1 MLGSVVERGSDTFR
15 GMPLDVKEQHIA
27 VFGESGS
34 GKTVLVSSFFGPSTE
49 PATSN
54 DLWDL
59 IADNPGQG
67 ARLTQNYL
75 GMKNSSKTPSA
86 TKFMATT
93 YSFTVRLKGAQSR
106 QPYQGLRLGWHDYPG
121 EWFHEEPSSEEEGK
135 RRIETFRSL
144 LGSDV
149 AFLLVD
155 GQKLLD
161 NKGEEERYLKALV
174 RNFRQGM
181 LHLQDDILQDKG
193 PLTRFPR
200 IWIVALSKADLF
212 PEWNVHDFH
221 DLVMEKAGEDLA
233 MFLETLKPMVSAP
246 EALSV
251 GEDFMLLSSAKFEL
265 SSAGPEPV
273 DIDVRKQVGLDLIL
287 PVAFMLPLER
297 IAQWMEQTQIPMTV
311 LRAFAAGAGGF
322 ANLLTDNRQLVESL
336 LSMIPR
342 VGSLAARAAVPAIID
357 AALLVDDRL
366 KEMNAQAREAQN
378 NLAATLT
385 QFKIDL
391 ERGRADGLLRRRT

>member
-1 MLGSVVERGSDTFR
+1 
-15 GMPLDVKEQHIA
+15 
-27 VFGESGS
+27 
-34 GKTVLVSSFFGPSTE
+34 
-49 PATSN
+49 
-54 DLWDL
+54 
-59 IADNPGQG
+59 
-67 ARLTQNYL
+67 
-75 GMKNSSKTPSA
+75 
-86 TKFMATT
+86 
-93 YSFTVRLKGAQSR
+93 
-106 QPYQGLRLGWHDYPG
+106 
-121 EWFHEEPSSEEEGK
+121 
-135 RRIETFRSL
+135 
-144 LGSDV
+144 
-149 AFLLVD
+149 
-155 GQKLLD
+155 
-161 NKGEEERYLKALV
+161 
-174 RNFRQGM
+174 M

-273 DIDVRKQVGLDLIL
+273 DIDVRSQVGLDLIL

-311 LRAFAAGAGGF
+311 LRAFATGAGGF
-322 ANLLTDNRQLVESL
+322 ANLLTDNRQLVELL

-357 AALLVDDRL
+357 AALLVNDRL

-378 NLAATLT
+378 HLAATLT